1 MCEVAFDATRRL
13 WWFFCYG
20 RTQPQAPVTVTG
32 RSRRDLAAGQRAV
45 ALVSKELYV
54 ASGTVKWFNEA
65 KGFGFISQ
73 EGGEDVFVHFSA
85 IQGEGFKTL
94 AEGERVE
101 FEITRG
107 PKGLQASGVR
117 RA

>member
-1 MCEVAFDATRRL
+1 MCEVAFDATRDI
-13 WWFFCYG
+13 WWLFCYG
-20 RTQPQAPVTVTG
+20 HTQPQAPVTVTG
-32 RSRRDLAAGQRAV
+32 RSRRDQAAGQRAV
-45 ALVSKELYV
+45 ALVAKELYV

>member
-1 MCEVAFDATRRL
+1 MHPWLFCCSRFRVASAID
-13 WWFFCYG
+13 
-20 RTQPQAPVTVTG
+20 
-32 RSRRDLAAGQRAV
+32 SRAV
-45 ALVSKELYV
+45 DSPAVERSWDLVSRCKESAV
-54 ASGTVKWFNEA
+54 AIGTVKWFNDA

-85 IQGEGFKTL
+85 IQQEGFKTL
-94 AEGERVE
+94 AEGDRVE

-107 PKGLQASGVR
+107 PKGLQAANVI